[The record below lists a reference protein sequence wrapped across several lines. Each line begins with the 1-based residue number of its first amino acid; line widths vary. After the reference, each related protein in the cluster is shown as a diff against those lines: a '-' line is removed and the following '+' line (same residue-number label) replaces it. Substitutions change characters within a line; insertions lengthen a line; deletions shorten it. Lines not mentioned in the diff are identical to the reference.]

1 MKTNPEYGVRKAQVV
16 LPTRDLLVVPH
27 RGVSLAVSHP
37 AFGPNLY
44 SNNVNEM
51 RKTCTH
57 SKELSQISFREPTTS
72 ESVSA
77 AAYDFDKMAKP
88 QILDTRW
95 LQAGRIIRT
104 NKGVIVN
111 PILDSQGKAV
121 LNSGDLEAIKTNS
134 RKIQVGK
141 GHIYLGTNDFG
152 FAEYGTFQTGLQEC
166 DAFAQGG
173 LARVIEHTKGV
184 APNLRAI
191 ASPVNYPNGVNVWG
205 FESPKEPIQ
214 GVLGLSLA
222 RSLGSGRLGVTG
234 GGWVGGYGG
243 GVDVGYAF
251 GVLK

>member
-1 MKTNPEYGVRKAQVV
+1 METDSKYGIRKAQVV

-152 FAEYGTFQTGLQEC
+152 FAEYETFQRGVQDCNTFIE
-166 DAFAQGG
+166 GG
-173 LARVIEHTKGV
+173 LARVIEHTEGK
-184 APNLRAI
+184 AENLRVI
-191 ASPVNYPNGVNVWG
+191 ASPKNYPKGVNLWG
-205 FESPKEPIQ
+205 FEAPKEPVER
-214 GVLGLSLA
+214 VL
-222 RSLGSGRLGVTG
+222 SLGSYRGLDRDGLGVDG
-234 GGWVGGYGG
+234 NDNW
-243 GVDVGYAF
+243 DSNINGYAF